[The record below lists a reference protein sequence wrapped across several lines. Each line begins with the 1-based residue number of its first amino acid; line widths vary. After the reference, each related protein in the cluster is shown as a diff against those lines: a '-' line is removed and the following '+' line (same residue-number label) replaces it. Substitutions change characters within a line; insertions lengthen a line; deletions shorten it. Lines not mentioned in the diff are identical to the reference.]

1 MNPVTELALSAQF
14 YIVASCVVALE
25 GSTMRFLKKEL
36 TKAYTLVNVRREF
49 RELQKNATL
58 DRKKPRE
65 APRRVVSG

>member
-1 MNPVTELALSAQF
+1 
-14 YIVASCVVALE
+14 
-25 GSTMRFLKKEL
+25 MRFLKKEL

-49 RELQKNATL
+49 RELQKSETL